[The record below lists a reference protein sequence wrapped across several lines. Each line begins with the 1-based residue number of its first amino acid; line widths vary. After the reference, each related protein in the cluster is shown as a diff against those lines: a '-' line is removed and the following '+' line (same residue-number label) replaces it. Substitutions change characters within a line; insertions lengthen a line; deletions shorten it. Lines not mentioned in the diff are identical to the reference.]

1 MIIFNKKYLN
11 IIEKVNVDNNL
22 MTGRSTTSLGSLGI
36 YWFCNIFKVSEIM
49 GDHMNLYLDKTVSI
63 MQVKLFKGLDM

>member
-1 MIIFNKKYLN
+1 
-11 IIEKVNVDNNL
+11 
-22 MTGRSTTSLGSLGI
+22 
-36 YWFCNIFKVSEIM
+36 M